1 MTLAESIIYTNTLSR
16 GAVLQVEAYLNR
28 KWFGAQTPGYRPA
41 KARSLKV
48 ASGASVTVQ
57 GGAPFSVG
65 TFASGG
71 SVEGDVTVADG
82 GVLEIAVADDGS
94 VAPLGISGKLTL
106 AGGRVVLTG
115 AAAKIRLG
123 LWPLAGDA
131 VVSGSWTV
139 ENADGSARRK
149 LVRLFE
155 SDGALYLRVDS
166 PGFMLM
172 VR

>member
-1 MTLAESIIYTNTLSR
+1 M
-16 GAVLQVEAYLNR
+16 
-28 KWFGAQTPGYRPA
+28 
-41 KARSLKV
+41 
-48 ASGASVTVQ
+48 TVQ

-106 AGGRVVLTG
+106 AGGRVALTG

-123 LWPLAGDA
+123 LWPLADDA